1 MALIPCK
8 ECGEPISSEAK
19 TCPKCGIR
27 NKPRSTW
34 WIWLLGA
41 PVALFVW
48 LTIVGMV
55 VGGDKNQN
63 FQAAA
68 ERAVSA
74 QLKDGS
80 SAQFS
85 SVYLVKGKDS
95 QGSDWIAACGLVNGK
110 NSFGAL
116 AGNTRFVVLGIQGE
130 KSPGIAT
137 VNIED
142 HDRRGVPGKGPSP
155 SKQPT
160 IFEEVYWNSRCVDDL
175 HPATYTGK

>member
-1 MALIPCK
+1 M
-8 ECGEPISSEAK
+8 
-19 TCPKCGIR
+19 
-27 NKPRSTW
+27 
-34 WIWLLGA
+34 WLLGA
-41 PVALFVW
+41 PIALFVW
-48 LTIVGMV
+48 LVAIEMV
-55 VGGDKNQN
+55 VGGDKNKN
-63 FQAAA
+63 FQAEA

-85 SVYLVKGKDS
+85 SVYLVKNKAS
-95 QGSDWIAACGLVNGK
+95 QGSEWIAACGLVNGK

-130 KSPGIAT
+130 KSHGIAT

-155 SKQPT
+155 SKLPT
-160 IFEEVYWNSRCVDDL
+160 IFEDVYWNPHCVDDL
-175 HPATYTGK
+175 HPASYSGTN